1 MPNAAPYQEPQPIAS
16 SPPTLP
22 TTHTQPLGISAAPE
36 RRWMAW
42 VSKNRLLWLILVVAF
57 SVFLD
62 QTSKI
67 WAQENLAVLRTVN
80 VTQEIDGGKR
90 KVPTQKFV
98 AKESMVLIPDVLN
111 FTYAE
116 NPAAAFSLTRSIP
129 ENVRRP
135 LLLISSSFG
144 ILVMIV
150 WHLRMRRPDTILLT
164 AFPLM
169 VGGAVGNLIDRVRLS
184 YVIDFIDMY
193 AGFINPS
200 WRHFATYNVADMC
213 VVVGAALII
222 YRTFRPLYPEHD
234 ETQAQI
240 LPTQATIL
248 S

>member
-1 MPNAAPYQEPQPIAS
+1 MSNAAPDQEHQPAPS
-16 SPPTLP
+16 LP
-22 TTHTQPLGISAAPE
+22 TPVTTTAPQSSDMSPMPE
-36 RRWMAW
+36 GRWTTW
-42 VSKNRLLWLILVVAF
+42 VSKNRLIWLLVVVVF
-57 SVFLD
+57 SVFVD

-67 WAQENLAVLRTVN
+67 WAQENLAVMRTVN
-80 VTQEIDGGKR
+80 VTKEIDGAKR
-90 KVPTQKFV
+90 KVPAQKFV
-98 AKESMVLIPDVLN
+98 ATEPLVLIPDALQ

-129 ENVRRP
+129 EDVRRP

-150 WHLRMRRPDTILLT
+150 WHLRMRRPDAILLT

-169 VGGAVGNLIDRVRLS
+169 VGGAVGNLIDRVRLR

-213 VVVGAALII
+213 VVFGAALII
-222 YRTFRPLYPEHD
+222 YRTFRPIYPEHD

-240 LPTQATIL
+240 LQTQATIL